1 MQYEYRGRNL
11 NDVLR
16 RSISQVQCKSGN
28 RSHCDRIS
36 RLRANHANNIAVILG
51 EISDTVEEIN
61 RRAEAL
67 GKDFK
72 IAAQNTGLDVL
83 LLTFAGGQLIR
94 LARAA
99 ARIDFQIQ
107 AGLSSV
113 GSLKLL
119 LNEMEDYQNR
129 LRAYRDWREISTY
142 RNRISSQRADLY
154 RSIRILSELNDEAER
169 LGCGRR
175 DNYDPRI
182 G

>member
-36 RLRANHANNIAVILG
+36 RLRANHANHANNIAVILE

-129 LRAYRDWREISTY
+129 L
-142 RNRISSQRADLY
+142 
-154 RSIRILSELNDEAER
+154 
-169 LGCGRR
+169 
-175 DNYDPRI
+175 
-182 G
+182 

>member
-1 MQYEYRGRNL
+1 M
-11 NDVLR
+11 
-16 RSISQVQCKSGN
+16 
-28 RSHCDRIS
+28 
-36 RLRANHANNIAVILG
+36 
-51 EISDTVEEIN
+51 
-61 RRAEAL
+61 
-67 GKDFK
+67 
-72 IAAQNTGLDVL
+72 
-83 LLTFAGGQLIR
+83 IR